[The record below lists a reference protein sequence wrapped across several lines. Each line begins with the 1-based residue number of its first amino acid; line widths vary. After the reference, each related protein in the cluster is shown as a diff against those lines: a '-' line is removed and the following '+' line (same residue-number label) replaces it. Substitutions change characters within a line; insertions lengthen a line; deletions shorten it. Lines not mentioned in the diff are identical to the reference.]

1 MMIAEVVAVALV
13 EAWCLEPPLPERPA
27 LAGHQLE
34 LESQAEL
41 GAEHGEQL
49 P

>member
-1 MMIAEVVAVALV
+1 MMIAEVEVAALV

-27 LAGHQLE
+27 LAGPQLE
-34 LESQAEL
+34 LESLAEL
-41 GAEHGEQL
+41 GAEHGEQM

>member
-1 MMIAEVVAVALV
+1 MMIAEVEGVALV

-27 LAGHQLE
+27 GHQL
-34 LESQAEL
+34 EL